1 MKFKKAFATIL
12 AVSMLFTST
21 ACTSTTNIE
30 LEDKYIQLSET
41 YNIVNKS
48 TDNNIPES
56 ILHGLTRSPERAQI
70 KVVDSMEFLP
80 DKVLD
85 LYESSNCKIIIID
98 DKKTNLDY
106 DGRYYPV
113 MNNIYVKKNS
123 SLLDATVYH
132 EIGHMYDYKYYTFRC
147 LSETDEFMDIFES
160 ERMNFKT
167 SHSEIEYFR
176 ASHEEYFAQAFAEFI
191 KHPRRL
197 KRYCPRTYDY
207 INRYVN

>member
-1 MKFKKAFATIL
+1 MKFKKIFATIL
-12 AVSMLFTST
+12 AVSMLFTT
-21 ACTSTTNIE
+21 ACTPSKTE
-30 LEDKYIQLSET
+30 SKDEYAQLSET

-48 TDNNIPES
+48 TNNNIPEAFM
-56 ILHGLTRSPERAQI
+56 HGIIRSPEKAQD

-106 DGRYYPV
+106 DGRYFPFF
-113 MNNIYVKKNS
+113 NDIYVKKNS

-132 EIGHMYDYKYYTFRC
+132 EIGHMYDFKYYTFKN
-147 LSETDEFMDIFES
+147 LSETDEFMDIYES
-160 ERMNFKT
+160 EKMNFKT

-176 ASHEEYFAQAFAEFI
+176 ASNKEYFAQAFAEYV

-207 INRYVN
+207 INKYVN

>member
-1 MKFKKAFATIL
+1 MKFKKIFATIL
-12 AVSMLFTST
+12 AASMLFTST
-21 ACTSTTNIE
+21 ACTPSKDEYT
-30 LEDKYIQLSET
+30 QLSET

-48 TDNNIPES
+48 TNNNIPES
-56 ILHGLTRSPERAQI
+56 LTHGIIRSPEKAQI

-85 LYESSNCKIIIID
+85 LYESSNCKITIID
-98 DKKTNLDY
+98 DKKSNMDY
-106 DGRYYPV
+106 DGRYYPFL
-113 MNNIYVKKNS
+113 NNIYVKKNS
-123 SLLDATVYH
+123 SLLESTVYH
-132 EIGHMYDYKYYTFRC
+132 EIGHMYDFKYYTFKC
-147 LSETDEFMDIFES
+147 LSETDEFIDIFES
-160 ERMNFKT
+160 EKMNFKT

-207 INRYVN
+207 INKYVN